1 MKARRRYVA
10 IACLL
15 VFSEITFLPEA
26 RDRSVF
32 AASKPALV
40 QKDWSTYDGEPS
52 GDHYSDL
59 RQINRNN
66 VHALK
71 QAWIFDTGE
80 KGGLQTNPLI
90 VGHQLFAYTP
100 TQKVIAL
107 DAASG
112 KKLWVFDVGI
122 PGLQPTRG
130 LTYWTDGRH
139 AILFAGILS
148 YLYALDP
155 ATGKP
160 ISSFGDGGRI
170 DLRKDIV
177 EGDVSQ
183 EFAALTSPGVI
194 YKDTIIVGFRAPETK
209 PALRGDIRAY
219 DVHSG
224 KLRWSFHTIPH
235 PGEAGYETWP
245 QGAWETAGSA
255 NNWAGMAVDDKLGIV
270 YVPTGSA
277 VSDFYGYDRIGDDL
291 YADCLLALDADTGR
305 LIWHFQ
311 GVHHDIWDR
320 DFPAP
325 PALLTVR
332 HNGKLV
338 DAVAQTSKQGFIFL
352 FDRRTGKPLFPI
364 EERPFPA
371 STVPGE
377 RAAVTQ
383 PIPLAPAPFGRQRL
397 TSDMLTTRTPEAH
410 AAALKAFATMRS
422 DGLFVPFSVDQ
433 QTVIFPGFDGGAE
446 WGGPAVDVK
455 TGVLYVN
462 ANDVAWTG
470 GLTENKPGGGLG
482 YTTYQSQCSMCHGGD
497 RRGAP
502 PAFPSLIGIQNR
514 LSDAQI
520 TEVVHNGKGRMP
532 AFSNIE
538 AARLAALLD
547 YLKTGKDEGASGIK
561 LDANYGD
568 RKEIAGAHVYD
579 QNCAVCHGDDLL
591 GAPSTYPSLIGV
603 RNRLS
608 DREILQYI
616 HQGKGQMPAFTNLT
630 DADTSAL
637 LRFLGQASSP
647 LIEAAV
653 TAQYSSKREVESAL
667 APPGGEP
674 KYRFTGYRKF
684 LDPEGY
690 PAIAPPWGTLS
701 AINLNNGKYL
711 WKIPLGEYPEL
722 AAKGM
727 RDTGTENY
735 GGPIVTAGGLVI
747 ISATNFDHTIRAF
760 DSRNGRLLWS
770 SDLPYS
776 GNATPAT
783 YMVNGRQYIVIA
795 TSGAR
800 DPKSAQ
806 GAAYVAF
813 ALP

>member
-1 MKARRRYVA
+1 MNIRRGCVA

-15 VFSEITFLPEA
+15 VLSEIMWLPDG
-26 RDRSVF
+26 RGRSVF
-32 AASKPALV
+32 AASKSASL
-40 QKDWSTYDGEPS
+40 QQDWATYDGQPS
-52 GDHYSDL
+52 GDHYSNL
-59 RQINRNN
+59 KQINRSN

-80 KGGLQTNPLI
+80 TGGLQTNPLI

-112 KKLWVFDVGI
+112 KRLWVFDVGT

-130 LTYWTDGRH
+130 LTYWSDGQH

-148 YLYALDP
+148 YLCALDP

-160 ISSFGDGGRI
+160 ISSFGDDGRI
-170 DLRKDIV
+170 DLRKDIA

-183 EFAALTSPGVI
+183 AFAALTSPGVI
-194 YKDTIIVGFRAPETK
+194 YKDTIILGFRAPETK

-224 KLRWSFHTIPH
+224 RLRWTFHTIPH
-235 PGEAGYETWP
+235 PEDAGYETWP
-245 QGAWETAGSA
+245 HDAWKTAGAA
-255 NNWAGMAVDDKLGIV
+255 NNWAGMAVDNKLGIV

-277 VSDFYGYDRIGDDL
+277 VSDFYGYDRVGDDL
-291 YADCLLALDADTGR
+291 YADCLLALDANTGK

-325 PALLTVR
+325 PALVRVR

-352 FDRRTGKPLFPI
+352 FDRRTGEPLFPI
-364 EERPFPA
+364 EEPPFPA

-377 RAAVTQ
+377 QASPTQ
-383 PIPLAPAPFGRQRL
+383 PIPLAPAPFARQRL
-397 TSDMLTTRTPEAH
+397 TSDMLTTRTPRAH
-410 AAALKAFATMRS
+410 RAALKAFAAMRS
-422 DGLFVPFSVDQ
+422 QGLFVPFSVGK

-446 WGGPAVDVK
+446 WGGPAVDIE

-462 ANDVAWTG
+462 ANDIAWTG
-470 GLTENKPGGGLG
+470 ELTENKPGGGLG

-497 RRGAP
+497 RGGIP
-502 PAFPSLIGIQNR
+502 PTFPSLINIQKR

-520 TEVVHNGKGRMP
+520 LDVIHNGKGRMP
-532 AFSNIE
+532 ASTNVE
-538 AARLAALLD
+538 AAPLEALLK
-547 YLKTGKDEGASGIK
+547 YLETGRSDVVSS
-561 LDANYGD
+561 ANYGD
-568 RKEIAGAHVYD
+568 RSEVAGAI
-579 QNCAVCHGDDLL
+579 APL
-591 GAPSTYPSLIGV
+591 GS
-603 RNRLS
+603 
-608 DREILQYI
+608 
-616 HQGKGQMPAFTNLT
+616 
-630 DADTSAL
+630 
-637 LRFLGQASSP
+637 
-647 LIEAAV
+647 
-653 TAQYSSKREVESAL
+653 
-667 APPGGEP
+667 EP
-674 KYRFTGYRKF
+674 EYRFTGYRKF
-684 LDPEGY
+684 LDPDGY
-690 PAIAPPWGTLS
+690 PAVAPPWGTLS
-701 AINLNNGKYL
+701 AINLNTGKYL

-727 RDTGTENY
+727 THTGTENY
-735 GGPIVTAGGLVI
+735 GGPVVTAGGLVI
-747 ISATNFDHTIRAF
+747 ISATNFDHKIRAF
-760 DSRNGRLLWS
+760 DSHNGKLLWS

-800 DPKSAQ
+800 DPKGPQ